1 MTNKKTRNYT
11 DEQLNAAIAQIKY
24 GDLSLC
30 KASYM
35 YGIPKTTLSF
45 RIKNPASSISTGTV
59 TILSTFTELKLVE
72 ILNYY
77 NMRILAHRYF
87 SILKESTFLHACRCI
102 EMYKSVSFRS

>member
-1 MTNKKTRNYT
+1 MTNKKARNYT

-45 RIKNPASSISTGTV
+45 RIKNPATSISTGTV

-72 ILNYY
+72 IL
-77 NMRILAHRYF
+77 IKIYF
-87 SILKESTFLHACRCI
+87 LIKIVSLNFYQKLIIETKCI
-102 EMYKSVSFRS
+102 AQN